1 MTLHFVEVD
10 SIPPPTVED
19 LHTIDAC
26 LERFPETLRLRLT
39 GSARYKEGLLR
50 PEDMPLIMLGMSPSP
65 DRARDV
71 DWLWY
76 VEKYRGFPVQW
87 RRAYD
92 SDPPVYDATLLVQT
106 LSASLD
112 SGECV
117 LDEGPMSL
125 GIFMNLLKY
134 GPRSWQRD
142 VLAAARWMPCSR
154 TVHVTEPGLDLL
166 MRVAPLNLRRA
177 LHMAGPEDDDADDL
191 LKFHRFGDHGMWV
204 MQGYKDDPPMYSLR
218 DVAAICGSSR
228 KQVNRLLKERPEFV
242 HQTMNSP
249 PSPSWAATGKEPR
262 APLREAE
269 QPCEQRD
276 LPTPSDPVS
285 EDDVRLKACIEAA
298 NQRARELRL
307 QRRAGGTLASSL
319 APPSVGPTN
328 EAPSLPT
335 PPRSKKVGRLKPSP
349 QALRREKEG
358 RDAFLKEAAPAFLA
372 ARTKDEAVHYDP
384 IPDIEKA
391 LSRSLLAA
399 KATDRKRRKAL
410 ARHEARLRAQELL
423 T

>member
-19 LHTIDAC
+19 MHTIDAC
-26 LERFPETLRLRLT
+26 MERFPESLRLHLM

-50 PEDMPLIMLGMSPSP
+50 PEDMPLIMLGMLPSP

-76 VEKYRGFPVQW
+76 AEKYRGFPVQW

-92 SDPPVYDATLLVQT
+92 ADPPVYDATLLVQT

-112 SGECV
+112 SGECT
-117 LDEGPMSL
+117 LDAGPMSL

-166 MRVAPLNLRRA
+166 MRVVPLNLRRA

-191 LKFHRFGDHGMWV
+191 LKFHRFGDHGVWV
-204 MQGYKDDPPMYSLR
+204 MQGYKDDPPLFSLR
-218 DVAAICGSSR
+218 DVAAMCGSSR
-228 KQVNRLLKERPEFV
+228 KQVNRLLKERPDFV
-242 HQTMNSP
+242 HGTMNTP
-249 PSPSWAATGKEPR
+249 PASSWAATRKVLR
-262 APLREAE
+262 APVPEAE
-269 QPCEQRD
+269 QPCEE
-276 LPTPSDPVS
+276 LPTPSGPAATVAHLDAS
-285 EDDVRLKACIEAA
+285 IEAS

-307 QRRAGGTLASSL
+307 QRRAGGTLASSF

-328 EAPSLPT
+328 AAPRPPT
-335 PPRSKKVGRLKPSP
+335 PPSRSKNGGRLKPSP
-349 QALRREKEG
+349 QAWRREKEG
-358 RDAFLKEAAPAFLA
+358 REAFLKEAAPAFLA

-399 KATDRKRRKAL
+399 KSTDKRRRKAL

>member
-1 MTLHFVEVD
+1 MNFVEVD

-19 LHTIDAC
+19 LRTIDAC
-26 LERFPETLRLRLT
+26 MERFPESLRLHLT
-39 GSARYKEGLLR
+39 GGPRYKEGLLR
-50 PEDMPLIMLGMSPSP
+50 PEDLPLIVLGMSPSP
-65 DRARDV
+65 TRKRDV

-76 VEKYRGFPVQW
+76 DETYRGFPVQW

-92 SDPPVYDATLLVQT
+92 SDPPVYDATLLIQT

-112 SGECV
+112 SGECAV
-117 LDEGPMSL
+117 DEGPMSM

-166 MRVAPLNLRRA
+166 MRVVPLNLRRA
-177 LHMAGPEDDDADDL
+177 LRMAGPEDDDADDL

-204 MQGYKDDPPMYSLR
+204 MQGYKEDPPLFSLR

-228 KQVNRLLKERPEFV
+228 KQVNRLLKERPDFV
-242 HQTMNSP
+242 HGTMNTP
-249 PSPSWAATGKEPR
+249 PSPSWGARRKELP
-262 APLREAE
+262 APVQEAKQLREKQE
-269 QPCEQRD
+269 P
-276 LPTPSDPVS
+276 PMPSAS
-285 EDDVRLKACIEAA
+285 EEDAHLNASIEAA
-298 NQRARELRL
+298 NQRAGELRL
-307 QRRAGGTLASSL
+307 QRRAGGTLASSF
-319 APPSVGPTN
+319 APSSVGRTKEVSSLPK
-328 EAPSLPT
+328 APSG
-335 PPRSKKVGRLKPSP
+335 SKKVDRLKPPP
-349 QALRREKEG
+349 QALRREKES
-358 RDAFLKEAAPAFLA
+358 REAFLKEAAPAFLS

-399 KATDRKRRKAL
+399 KATEKKRRKAL